1 MEKKLIIVAGVSSAG
16 KSTLIDNFILPKL
29 KADGINVA
37 DDVDIRFAGK
47 LLQNFEL
54 GNKPVCIVHYNLLLQ
69 FDTNPHLTQID
80 LSSEPV
86 FCQLLDSA
94 YTSSIYLC
102 YTPDEI
108 LRNRIATRTEN
119 EPIIA
124 PDDTPY
130 PSTIILNNFEKVDQR
145 SLTLDFGEKFKS
157 LADTVQVVFSTNE
170 NSTVISWEDFKYAI
184 PSQALEE
191 AIT

>member
-1 MEKKLIIVAGVSSAG
+1 MEKKIIIVAGVSSAG

-29 KADGINVA
+29 KADGINIV
-37 DDVDIRFAGK
+37 DDVEIRFAGK

-69 FDTNPHLTQID
+69 FDTNPDLTEID

-86 FCQLLDSA
+86 FCQLLESPCQS
-94 YTSSIYLC
+94 TVYLC
-102 YTPDEI
+102 YTPDAV
-108 LRNRIATRTEN
+108 LRKRITTRTKT

-124 PDDTPY
+124 PDDSSY
-130 PSTIILNNFEKVDQR
+130 PSATILKSFEKIDQR
-145 SLTLDFGEKFKS
+145 LLTLEFGDKFKAH
-157 LADTVQVVFSTNE
+157 ADNVQLVFSTN
-170 NSTVISWEDFKYAI
+170 NTSAVISWDDFKYAL
-184 PSQALEE
+184 PNQALEE